1 MAPQKR
7 RDLTPHEKQVANRV
21 RALWLQK
28 KQRDNTTQTAAAKE
42 MGWTTATFGQYTLG
56 GLPIGPK
63 ALGKIAK
70 YLGVSVYDLDPTL
83 ADTFTP
89 PPEDLVDINRQLDGM
104 SDDDIRRLISDL
116 SRKLPQTDLLRLVA
130 LLTDRAIERG

>member
-1 MAPQKR
+1 
-7 RDLTPHEKQVANRV
+7 
-21 RALWLQK
+21 
-28 KQRDNTTQTAAAKE
+28 

-89 PPEDLVDINRQLDGM
+89 PPDDLVDINRQLDGM
-104 SDDDIRRLISDL
+104 SNDDIRRLISDL